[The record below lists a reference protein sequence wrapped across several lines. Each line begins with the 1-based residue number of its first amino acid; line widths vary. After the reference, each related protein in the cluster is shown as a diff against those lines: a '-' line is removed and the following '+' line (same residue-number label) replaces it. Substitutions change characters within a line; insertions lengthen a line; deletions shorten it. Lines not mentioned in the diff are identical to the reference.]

1 MHCMQVVL
9 VVVETDRRTRVEVV
23 ELVKRI
29 FGELGNIN
37 LRSQRKG
44 EESWS
49 LTRVKVLWPG

>member
-1 MHCMQVVL
+1 MQVVL

-49 LTRVKVLWPG
+49 LTRVKVLWTG